1 MKYLSSIKVSMPAK
15 TNLDKAKSEFS
26 FLGKPQES
34 YKETYEFT
42 GFKIEN
48 AFNDTLFLEE
58 FNKTVNFKLDLL
70 FLDCAFVFATIQ
82 IESKEPLDLKILNKN
97 SFYFNERKE
106 LNKID
111 IKSIAEILE
120 KLILSRYYN
129 LKSFNKM
136 IDNVDIEMNHAER
149 WNTIVQSIND
159 NTCVLTNKNNFT
171 LSTSSGGWYIE
182 GENYPSSELLINQ
195 KKLKVWHDEHD
206 ENEFYFNGDI
216 DKLIKILMHEHVA
229 KSKLS
234 DGVNIL
240 NIALH
245 QIDEKAKEVLKKLTN
260 TNPAYWANL
269 SISIEAEQLYYIETQ
284 ALVYKAIE
292 NFRNSNYLKNELTE
306 KRYNQLKETF
316 DRKIELIFQLSNE
329 VNYALQNISTPIK
342 SKNDF
347 KLQESTDKVNERIL
361 FLSFV
366 AMSVPLISWVT
377 STEISNKIKLFSGFI
392 ILLLP
397 FLYYIINS
405 FYKRKLISKNK
416 LNVFKD
422 ELSDTYKNID
432 FQKKLIEKIK
442 SDNSNSDKE
451 RIYAIQIGACE
462 SNIKIH
468 KEHIRKLEEKIKT
481 M

>member
-1 MKYLSSIKVSMPAK
+1 MKYLTSIKVSMPAK
-15 TNLDKAKSEFS
+15 TNLDKAKAEFS
-26 FLGKPQES
+26 FLGEPQES
-34 YKETYEFT
+34 YKEIYEFN
-42 GFKIEN
+42 GFKIES

-82 IESKEPLDLKILNKN
+82 IESKESLDLKVLNKN
-97 SFYFNERKE
+97 SFFFNERKE

-111 IKSIAEILE
+111 INSIAEILE
-120 KLILSRYYN
+120 KLILSRYYS
-129 LKSFNKM
+129 LKSFG
-136 IDNVDIEMNHAER
+136 NVLDDVDVDMNHPER
-149 WNTIVQSIND
+149 WNTFIKWTND
-159 NTCVLTNKNNFT
+159 NTCIISNRYNFS
-171 LSTSSGGWYIE
+171 LSSSSGTWYVE
-182 GENYPSSELLINQ
+182 GENSQSLELLFNQ
-195 KKLKVWHDEHD
+195 EKLKVWRD
-206 ENEFYFNGDI
+206 ENAFYFNGDI

-234 DGVNIL
+234 DAINIL
-240 NIALH
+240 TIALG
-245 QIDEKAKEVLKKLTN
+245 QIDEKGKEVLKKITN
-260 TNPAYWANL
+260 TNPAFWEDL
-269 SISIEAEQLYYIETQ
+269 SIAIEAEQLYYIDVQ
-284 ALVYKAIE
+284 KLVYNSISCR
-292 NFRNSNYLKNELTE
+292 NFNYLKNQLTE
-306 KRYNQLKETF
+306 IRYNQLKETF

-377 STEISNKIKLFSGFI
+377 STEISNNVKLFSGFI

-397 FLYYIINS
+397 LFYYISTN
-405 FYKRKLISKNK
+405 FYKKRLVNKNK

-422 ELSDTYKNID
+422 ELKEQYENIE
-432 FQKKLIEKIK
+432 FQKKTIQKIK
-442 SDNSNSDKE
+442 SYDDDKQ
-451 RIYAIQIGACE
+451 RIYAIQIQASE
-462 SNIKIH
+462 SNIKVH

>member
-1 MKYLSSIKVSMPAK
+1 MKYLTSIKVSMPAK
-15 TNLDKAKSEFS
+15 TNLDKAKAEFS
-26 FLGKPQES
+26 FLGEPQEY
-34 YKETYEFT
+34 YKEIYEYN

-48 AFNDTLFLEE
+48 VFNDTLFLEE
-58 FNKTVNFKLDLL
+58 FNKTVDFKLDLL

-82 IESKEPLDLKILNKN
+82 IESKESPDLKVLNKK
-97 SFYFNERKE
+97 SFFFNERKE

-111 IKSIAEILE
+111 INSIAEILE
-120 KLILSRYYN
+120 KLILSRYYS
-129 LKSFNKM
+129 LKAFSNM
-136 IDNVDIEMNHAER
+136 LDNIDIDMNHAER
-149 WNTIVQSIND
+149 WNTVVQWIND
-159 NTCVLTNKNNFT
+159 NTCILTNKNNFT
-171 LSTSSGGWYIE
+171 LSTSSGTWYIE
-182 GENYPSSELLINQ
+182 GENSPSLELLVNQ
-195 KKLKVWHDEHD
+195 EKLKVWRD

-216 DKLIKILMHEHVA
+216 DKLIKLLIHENIA
-229 KSKLS
+229 KSKLN
-234 DGVNIL
+234 DGINVL

-260 TNPAYWANL
+260 TNPAYWTDL
-269 SISIEAEQLYYIETQ
+269 SITIEAEQLYYIETQ
-284 ALVYKAIE
+284 HLVYNNIE
-292 NFRNSNYLKNELTE
+292 NFRNSNYLKNQLTE

-329 VNYALQNISTPIK
+329 VNAALQNISTPIK

-377 STEISNKIKLFSGFI
+377 STEISNNIKLFSGFI

-397 FLYYIINS
+397 LLYYMLNN
-405 FYKRKLISKNK
+405 FYKRKLIRKNK

-422 ELSDTYKNID
+422 ELKEQYQNIE
-432 FQKKLIEKIK
+432 FQKKTIKKIK
-442 SDNSNSDKE
+442 SYDDDKQ
-451 RIYAIQIGACE
+451 RIYAIQIQASE
-462 SNIKIH
+462 SNIKVH